1 MKAINLFNR
10 WVDLGK
16 DDGMVINHRPSV
28 DYMISLIPTKILN
41 KQFSFIDI
49 GCGNGWVVKQFSGMS
64 NCSYSVGI
72 DGALNMIKKARLKD
86 QQSDYL
92 QLNINKLDSYKKKN
106 DIVFS
111 MEVLYYLRNPKNTLS
126 HIYSNILNDGGC
138 CIIGIDHYLEN
149 KSSLLWEKKLNVPL
163 CTYSISEWIKI
174 FGAVGFKNVNFFQ
187 FGKTEKWAGT
197 LVLYGEK

>member
-1 MKAINLFNR
+1 MNAINLFNK

-28 DYMISLIPTKILN
+28 DYMISLIPPSKIN

-49 GCGNGWVVKQFSGMS
+49 GCGNGWVVKQVASMGK
-64 NCSYSVGI
+64 CSCAVGI
-72 DGALNMIKKARLKD
+72 DGAVNMIKKARLKE

-92 QLNINKLDSYKKKN
+92 QLDINNLDSYKKQF

-126 HIYSNILNDGGC
+126 HIYSHLLNDEGC

-149 KSSLLWEKKLNVPL
+149 KPSLTWEKQLNVPL
-163 CTYSISEWIKI
+163 CTYSISEWTKI
-174 FGAVGFKNVNFFQ
+174 FISVGFKNVNFFQ

-197 LVLYGEK
+197 LILYAEK

>member
-1 MKAINLFNR
+1 MNAINLFNK

-28 DYMISLIPTKILN
+28 DYMISLIPPSKIN

-49 GCGNGWVVKQFSGMS
+49 GCGNGWVVKQVASMS
-64 NCSYSVGI
+64 KCSCAVGI
-72 DGALNMIKKARLKD
+72 DGAVNMIKKARLKD
-86 QQSDYL
+86 QKSDYL
-92 QLNINKLDSYKKKN
+92 QLDINNLDSYKKQF

-111 MEVLYYLRNPKNTLS
+111 MEVLYYLSSPKNTLS
-126 HIYSNILNDGGC
+126 HIYSNLLNDGGC

-149 KSSLLWEKKLNVPL
+149 KPSLTWEKQLNVPL
-163 CTYSISEWIKI
+163 CTFSISEWTKV
-174 FGAVGFKNVNFFQ
+174 FNSAGFKNVNFFQ

-197 LVLYGEK
+197 LILYAEK

>member
-1 MKAINLFNR
+1 MNAINLFNN

-28 DYMISLIPTKILN
+28 DYMISLIPPSKIN

-49 GCGNGWVVKQFSGMS
+49 GCGNGWVVKQVASMGK
-64 NCSYSVGI
+64 CSCAVGI
-72 DGALNMIKKARLKD
+72 DGAVNMIKKARLKD

-92 QLNINKLDSYKKKN
+92 QLDINNLDSYKKQF

-126 HIYSNILNDGGC
+126 HIYSHLLNDEGC

-149 KSSLLWEKKLNVPL
+149 KPSLTWEKQLNVPL
-163 CTYSISEWIKI
+163 CTYSISEWTKI
-174 FGAVGFKNVNFFQ
+174 FISVGFKNVNFFQ

-197 LVLYGEK
+197 LILYAEK